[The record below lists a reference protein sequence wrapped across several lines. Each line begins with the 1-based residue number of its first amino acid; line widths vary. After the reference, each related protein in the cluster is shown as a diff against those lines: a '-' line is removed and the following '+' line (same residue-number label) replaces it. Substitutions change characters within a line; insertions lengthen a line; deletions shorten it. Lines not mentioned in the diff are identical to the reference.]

1 MINHRDVH
9 AGAPA
14 TSTSALDQIEV
25 PAHLRDVVNDMKL
38 QRQQGTLS
46 DEEFQR
52 RLSRILERH
61 RRAAGRGGAR
71 P

>member
-1 MINHRDVH
+1 MINDWDVH
-9 AGAPA
+9 AGDPA
-14 TSTSALDQIEV
+14 MSMPALDQIEV
-25 PAHLRDVVNDMKL
+25 PAHLRDVVNDMQL

-61 RRAAGRGGAR
+61 RRAASREGAK

>member
-1 MINHRDVH
+1 MINDWDVH
-9 AGAPA
+9 AGDPA
-14 TSTSALDQIEV
+14 TSSSALDQIEV
-25 PAHLRDVVNDMKL
+25 PTHLRDVVNDMQL

-61 RRAAGRGGAR
+61 RRAASREGAK